1 MKITIEQSFTKNDL
15 LNIMTTGLEGG
26 IGYWACLNNDT
37 PEFDEFDK
45 LNMLLSERVAEI
57 LWRGGSVELFDT
69 DYNYNDADKWELTLD
84 KVVKGIIKF
93 METDSKTFEIDDLD
107 ALDCDK
113 IIQYGLFG
121 ELVFG

>member
-1 MKITIEQSFTKNDL
+1 MKITIQQSFTKNDL
-15 LNIMTTGLEGG
+15 LNIITTGLEGG

-45 LNMLLSERVAEI
+45 FNMLLSDRVAEI

-69 DYNYNDADKWELTLD
+69 DYNYENADKWKLTLD
-84 KVVKGIIKF
+84 KVVKGVIKY
-93 METDSKTFEIDDLD
+93 METDSKTFELDNLD

>member
-45 LNMLLSERVAEI
+45 LNMILSERVAEI

-69 DYNYNDADKWELTLD
+69 DYNYNDADKWELTLN

-93 METDSKTFEIDDLD
+93 METDSKTFELDDLD

>member
-1 MKITIEQSFTKNDL
+1 MKITIQQSFTKNDL

-37 PEFDEFDK
+37 PEFDQFDK
-45 LNMLLSERVAEI
+45 PNMILSERVAEI

-93 METDSKTFEIDDLD
+93 METDSKTFELDDLD
-107 ALDCDK
+107 AWDCDK

>member
-1 MKITIEQSFTKNDL
+1 MKITIQQSLTKNDL
-15 LNIMTTGLEGG
+15 LNIITTGLEGG

-45 LNMLLSERVAEI
+45 LNMILSDKVAEI

-84 KVVKGIIKF
+84 KVIKGIIKF
-93 METDSKTFEIDDLD
+93 MESDSKTFDLDDLD
-107 ALDCDK
+107 SLDCDK

>member
-1 MKITIEQSFTKNDL
+1 MKITIQQSFTKNDL

-37 PEFDEFDK
+37 PEFDDFNK

-84 KVVKGIIKF
+84 KVIKGIIKF

>member
-1 MKITIEQSFTKNDL
+1 MKITIQQSFTKNDL
-15 LNIMTTGLEGG
+15 LNIITTGLEGG
-26 IGYWACLNNDT
+26 INYWACLNNDT
-37 PEFDEFDK
+37 PDFDEFDK
-45 LNMLLSERVAEI
+45 LNMILSDKVAEI

-93 METDSKTFEIDDLD
+93 MESDSKTFELDDLD

>member
-1 MKITIEQSFTKNDL
+1 MKITIQQSFTKNDL

-37 PEFDEFDK
+37 PDFDEFDK
-45 LNMLLSERVAEI
+45 LNMILSDKVAEI

-69 DYNYNDADKWELTLD
+69 DYNYDDADKWELTLD

-93 METDSKTFEIDDLD
+93 METDSKTFELDDLD

>member
-1 MKITIEQSFTKNDL
+1 VKITIQQSFTKNDL

-37 PEFDEFDK
+37 PEFDQFDK
-45 LNMLLSERVAEI
+45 PNMILSERVAEI
-57 LWRGGSVELFDT
+57 LWRGGRVELFDT

-93 METDSKTFEIDDLD
+93 METDSKTFELDDLD

-113 IIQYGLFG
+113 IIQYALFG

>member
-45 LNMLLSERVAEI
+45 PNMILSERVAEI

>member
-1 MKITIEQSFTKNDL
+1 MKITIQQSFTKNDL
-15 LNIMTTGLEGG
+15 LNMTKGLEGG

-37 PEFDEFDK
+37 PEFDDFNK

-84 KVVKGIIKF
+84 KVIKGIIKF

>member
-1 MKITIEQSFTKNDL
+1 MKITIQQSFTKNDL
-15 LNIMTTGLEGG
+15 LNIITTGLEGG

-45 LNMLLSERVAEI
+45 LNMLLSEKVAEI

-69 DYNYNDADKWELTLD
+69 DYNYENADKWELTLD
-84 KVVKGIIKF
+84 KVVKGVIKY
-93 METDSKTFEIDDLD
+93 METDSKTFELDNLD

>member
-1 MKITIEQSFTKNDL
+1 MKITIQQSFTKNDL

-37 PEFDEFDK
+37 PDFDEFDK
-45 LNMLLSERVAEI
+45 LNMILSERVAEI

-69 DYNYNDADKWELTLD
+69 DYNYNDADKWELTLE

-93 METDSKTFEIDDLD
+93 METDSKTFELDDLD

-113 IIQYGLFG
+113 IIQYALFG

>member
-1 MKITIEQSFTKNDL
+1 MKITIQQSFTKNDL
-15 LNIMTTGLEGG
+15 LNIITTGLEGG

-69 DYNYNDADKWELTLD
+69 DYNYENADKWELTLD
-84 KVVKGIIKF
+84 KVVKGVIKY
-93 METDSKTFEIDDLD
+93 METDSKTFELDNLD

>member
-1 MKITIEQSFTKNDL
+1 MKITIQQSFTKNDL

-45 LNMLLSERVAEI
+45 LKMLLSERVAEI

-69 DYNYNDADKWELTLD
+69 DYNYNDADKWELTLE

>member
-1 MKITIEQSFTKNDL
+1 MKITIQQSFTKNDL

>member
-1 MKITIEQSFTKNDL
+1 MKITIQQSFTKNDL
-15 LNIMTTGLEGG
+15 LNIITTGLEGG
-26 IGYWACLNNDT
+26 ISYWACLNNDT
-37 PEFDEFDK
+37 PEFDKFDK
-45 LNMLLSERVAEI
+45 SNMPLSEKVAEI

-69 DYNYNDADKWELTLD
+69 DYNYDDADKWELTLD
-84 KVVKGIIKF
+84 KVVNGIIKF
-93 METDSKTFEIDDLD
+93 METDSKKFQLDDLD